1 MIRYSIT
8 NEVIKHIYKTMS
20 REVVRRAAT
29 PILCWFV
36 YTHYFITRDIQY
48 MSIYIYYFSRAVI

>member
-48 MSIYIYYFSRAVI
+48 IYIYIIFLGQ